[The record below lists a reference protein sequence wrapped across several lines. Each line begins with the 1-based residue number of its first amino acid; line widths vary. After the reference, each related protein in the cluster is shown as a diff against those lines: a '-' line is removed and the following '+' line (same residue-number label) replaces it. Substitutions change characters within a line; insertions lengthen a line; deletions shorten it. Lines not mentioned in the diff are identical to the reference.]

1 MIKLL
6 WKNHSLKQKISV
18 NKESSKKI
26 IPGDTNKPKVISGG
40 KEWNIEELKLI
51 MKKSKELG
59 KKNEGKEHK
68 KVMSKD
74 KADKIITN
82 EINSR
87 TKLNRAD

>member
-1 MIKLL
+1 M
-6 WKNHSLKQKISV
+6 N
-18 NKESSKKI
+18 
-26 IPGDTNKPKVISGG
+26 
-40 KEWNIEELKLI
+40 
-51 MKKSKELG
+51 KSKELG